1 MGEEKEI
8 ITAEEQEESGVA
20 EESSAAEEY
29 FAEEPIELGE
39 MSPSEIDLMLKKSEI
54 WDKLVRG
61 KISVDKAR
69 ELFNEI
75 SPPATEVRRRRRRRR
90 SRRR

>member
-8 ITAEEQEESGVA
+8 ITAEEQEERGTTG
-20 EESSAAEEY
+20 ESSAADEY

-39 MSPSEIDLMLKKSEI
+39 MNPSEIDLMLRKSEI

-61 KISVDKAR
+61 EISVDDAR
-69 ELFNEI
+69 ELIKEVT
-75 SPPATEVRRRRRRRR
+75 PPVTEVRRRRRRRR
-90 SRRR
+90 SKRR